1 MQQNRSQCLENMQ
14 SILIQIYLLWNR
26 LQIRIA
32 NRLKSHVEK
41 NYALKCIWCDEIV
54 FIGVVFELFECS
66 CSTRRRKKIMLNTLN
81 CMLRIKDNWQCV
93 RIHDFVVTLSRN
105 GEFTTRSGCRFR
117 NQLGCLVHIQNHNL
131 WTHQDHIS
139 RSHNQL
145 KRSITVQNRNWRCS
159 ITYTSEIYIH
169 FMRSFAWQNEME
181 TIFGSIEFTKIVSL
195 SRTVSIRQYRIILLH
210 S

>member
-1 MQQNRSQCLENMQ
+1 MFRKYAKYFNSNLFTVKQASNPNCQ
-14 SILIQIYLLWNR
+14 SIEISCRKKLCFEVHLMWWNSVYWCG
-26 LQIRIA
+26 IWIVWMFMFIA
-32 NRLKSHVEK
+32 KKEN
-41 NYALKCIWCDEIV
+41 
-54 FIGVVFELFECS
+54 
-66 CSTRRRKKIMLNTLN
+66 KIMLNTLN

-181 TIFGSIEFTKIVSL
+181 TIFGSIEFTKNVSL